1 MRILNSIPAAALTA
15 ALALLGTATPLTA
28 PIAHADDTDLYL
40 DPNNAVDAGLP
51 KVLFNL
57 DYRANLGS
65 TQCANASLASCSA
78 AVYFKTF
85 SVVTYPY
92 ITTHLA
98 AIGTAKLTNFDV
110 LKLSL
115 YVVFI
120 EFENFEG
127 AFSVSHNHVNSCA
140 GPTREV
146 NGCSNGAYILQGF
159 TEMNAAGRTSFLTK
173 LINMKDPGGALAH
186 TFQLKEVLFE
196 AYRYIKGWDVYNGRN
211 GYTDWNSGASGNQNR
226 NVGDAADTTNNN
238 NLLGWD
244 STIMNKPGT
253 KWVYKDPIAS
263 GDDCT
268 KLFMIH
274 FMFGVTSQEDDSDAA
289 IKLTA
294 NSTSQGMG
302 LSTLSNGTNGAIQ
315 MVSYMKNNDLNTT
328 VDGVQSVT
336 QYFVTDASS
345 TSIGQLAAAGGTSQV
360 AIQMNNPAVVIE
372 ALRNILREILS
383 VSTTFVAASVP
394 VNVFNRSE
402 SLDNVF
408 IALFQVDSDAK
419 PTWIGNVKKLK
430 FGDKTL
436 SDGTVEKELQD
447 ANFNSAIGNDGRINF
462 DALTYWTI
470 PGDLPT
476 ADTAA
481 GEVDSKD
488 GRVVDRGAAGQKI
501 PGFRPAGTPTSPGAT
516 NAAGSRQVFYDPT
529 TFTNGTATALVPF
542 IDTAAATLQTTLGA
556 ATTTDAANY
565 IKYARGM
572 DAKDEDSDTN
582 VTEPRAWIVGDPLH
596 SRPLPINYG
605 FNDGHNDETNP
616 LIYVAIGS
624 NDGSMRLIRNSL
636 ASGADTQDGAG
647 EEAWAFFPQA
657 TMSTIKTL
665 YTNSAASDHPY
676 SVDGAPA
683 SLTIDIDGDGTVDS
697 ADGDKV
703 YLYFGLRRGGR
714 TFYALDIT
722 DPTTPK
728 ILWRINNSLADYT
741 ALGYSF
747 AQPRIGNVNLDLDGD
762 TKKSDPVVFLTGGYN
777 LNKDTRD
784 AVGTDDTYGNAFYV
798 VNAKTGEL
806 VWKSVKAAS
815 TGVVSSSQFGHQYMT
830 DSIPG
835 DPAVID
841 SDGDGLVDRV
851 VVGDTGGQVWRF
863 DVASTLGNWRATR
876 LANFGRH
883 HSSTTVNDLRF
894 GHRSDVVPSRDK
906 FGKFDAVVIGS
917 GDRENPLDRSGDS
930 LDADTPI
937 NWMFMIKDR
946 KTTPY
951 VAADSQPTAFIPTE
965 LADVTDDACVSDST
979 CGGTLDT
986 GSDSATN
993 DFFKG
998 WKLELEVGPGEKS
1011 LSAPLTIVNTV
1022 FFTTYLPFGSTESIS
1037 DSAIEAATCGPSEG
1051 KGAFYAI
1058 NLADAT
1064 LSTNFNIARDGQDAS
1079 TNTGRYTELAS
1090 AGIPADVV
1098 GVSLDGQAYV
1108 LPPDLKLGKVES
1120 STRWRTFWYEVDNGD
1135 D

>member
-1 MRILNSIPAAALTA
+1 M
-15 ALALLGTATPLTA
+15 
-28 PIAHADDTDLYL
+28 
-40 DPNNAVDAGLP
+40 
-51 KVLFNL
+51 
-57 DYRANLGS
+57 
-65 TQCANASLASCSA
+65 
-78 AVYFKTF
+78 
-85 SVVTYPY
+85 
-92 ITTHLA
+92 
-98 AIGTAKLTNFDV
+98 

-127 AFSVSHNHVNSCA
+127 GFMVSHNHVNNCA
-140 GPTREV
+140 GPTKEV

-159 TEMNAAGRTSFLTK
+159 KEMDSAGRTSFMSKLTS
-173 LINMKDPGGALAH
+173 MKDPGGALAH
-186 TFQLKEVLFE
+186 SFQLKEALFE
-196 AYRYIKGWDVYNGRN
+196 FYRYLKGYDVYNGRN
-211 GYTDWNSGASGNQNR
+211 GYTDWNSGTGANGNR
-226 NVGDAADTTNNN
+226 NVGEAADTTNNN

-244 STIMNKPGT
+244 SSIMWKPGT
-253 KWVYKDPIAS
+253 KWVYKDPFS
-263 GDDCT
+263 TGEDCV
-268 KLFMIH
+268 KAFMIN
-274 FMFGVTSQEDDSDAA
+274 FMFGVTNQEDDSDAA
-289 IKLTA
+289 IKLATD
-294 NSTSQGMG
+294 STNQGMG
-302 LSTLSNGTNGAIQ
+302 LTGLSNGTNGAIQ

-336 QYFVTDASS
+336 QYFVTDATS
-345 TSIGQLAAAGGTSQV
+345 TSIGQLASAGGTSQIK
-360 AIQMNNPAVVIE
+360 IQMDNPSIVIE

-408 IALFQVDSDAK
+408 IALFQVDADAK

-430 FGDKTL
+430 FGDNVL
-436 SDGTVEKELQD
+436 SDGTIEKELQD
-447 ANFNSAIGNDGRINF
+447 ANGNSAIGNDGRINF

-470 PGDLPT
+470 ASDLPA

-501 PGFRPAGTPTSPGAT
+501 PGYRPGGTPTSPGADNT
-516 NAAGSRQVFYDPT
+516 AGNRQMFYDPT
-529 TFTNGTATALVPF
+529 TFTNGTATSLLAF
-542 IDTAAATLQTTLGA
+542 TTAANVTLQTALGA
-556 ATTTDAANY
+556 ATTTDASNY

-572 DAKDEDSDTN
+572 DVKDEDSDTN
-582 VTEPRAWIVGDPLH
+582 VTEPRSWLFGDPLH

-605 FNDGHNDETNP
+605 FNDGHNDEENP

-636 ASGADTQDGAG
+636 AASPDTADGAG
-647 EEAWAFFPQA
+647 EEAWAFVPQS
-657 TMSTIKTL
+657 TMSKIKTL
-665 YTNSAASDHPY
+665 YTNSAADDHPY

-683 SLTIDIDGDGTVDS
+683 SLTIDKDGDGTVES
-697 ADGDKV
+697 ADGDRV

-728 ILWRINNSLADYT
+728 ILWRISNADADFT
-741 ALGYSF
+741 SLGYSF
-747 AQPRIGNVNLDLDGD
+747 AQPRIGNVNLDLDSDG
-762 TKKSDPVVFLTGGYN
+762 KKSDPVVFLTGGYS

-798 VNAKTGEL
+798 VNAKTGAL
-806 VWKSVKAAS
+806 VWKATKAGS
-815 TGVVSSSQFGHQYMT
+815 TGVISSSQFGHQYLT
-830 DSIPG
+830 DSMPG

-851 VVGDTGGQVWRF
+851 VIGDTGGQVWRF
-863 DVASTLGNWRATR
+863 DVANALSNWRATR

-883 HSSTTVNDLRF
+883 YSSTTVNDLRF
-894 GHRSDVVPSRDK
+894 GHRPDVVPSRDK

-930 LDADTPI
+930 LDADTAV

-951 VAADSQPTAFIPTE
+951 VAADSQPTAFNPTE
-965 LADVTDDACVSDST
+965 LADVTDDACITDAS

-998 WKLELEVGPGEKS
+998 WKLELAVGPGEKS

-1022 FFTTYLPFGSTESIS
+1022 FFTTYLPFGSTESLS
-1037 DSAIEAATCGPSEG
+1037 EDGSEAATCGPSEG
-1051 KGAFYAI
+1051 KGAFYAV